1 MRALDLLARAEVE
14 EEGADARAAAAAAAA
29 AFAAAAS
36 ASASAAAS
44 LLPAT
49 STYEQVYRLQTQ
61 PQVCS
66 QQRAHRSQRLEAG
79 EAAAI
84 RTEEVCDNGASLL
97 VQLPRLWRLL

>member
-14 EEGADARAAAAAAAA
+14 EEGADARAAAAAAVAA

-79 EAAAI
+79 EAAAM
-84 RTEEVCDNGASLL
+84 RTE
-97 VQLPRLWRLL
+97 